1 MLSLRI
7 GDFYDRHGD
16 RSKAISA
23 YGEYIAQDTETAS
36 TDRDRASLGAVHKK
50 IGSLFLALHRSDG
63 GSLPQAAPSSSPS
76 YIQSAMKH
84 YDAAMMLGAYDRD
97 VRAFYASQAVLGASH
112 DSSVGDVA
120 PPDAADAVEGTS
132 GAGRT
137 HPATDPAP
145 PTTYSIR
152 TSRWVMKPNPNPPL
166 SEDISRHMSMGGS
179 MDMKMGGSMESLLRS
194 VEESI
199 QPQAASTAFEQMVR
213 QQEALQ
219 QE

>member
-1 MLSLRI
+1 
-7 GDFYDRHGD
+7 
-16 RSKAISA
+16 
-23 YGEYIAQDTETAS
+23 
-36 TDRDRASLGAVHKK
+36 VHKK

-63 GSLPQAAPSSSPS
+63 GSLPQATPSSPS
-76 YIQSAMKH
+76 YMQSAMKH

-97 VRAFYASQAVLGASH
+97 VRAFYASHAVKH
-112 DSSVGDVA
+112 DSSVGEESPVA
-120 PPDAADAVEGTS
+120 PTVAADAVEGTS

-152 TSRWVMKPNPNPPL
+152 TSRWVMKPSLDPPL
-166 SEDISRHMSMGGS
+166 SEDISRHMGGS

-199 QPQAASTAFEQMVR
+199 QPQTASTAFEQMVR

>member
-1 MLSLRI
+1 M
-7 GDFYDRHGD
+7 
-16 RSKAISA
+16 
-23 YGEYIAQDTETAS
+23 
-36 TDRDRASLGAVHKK
+36 HKK

-63 GSLPQAAPSSSPS
+63 GSLPQATPSSPS
-76 YIQSAMKH
+76 YMQSAMKH

-97 VRAFYASQAVLGASH
+97 VRAFYASHAVLGASH
-112 DSSVGDVA
+112 DSSVGEESPVA
-120 PPDAADAVEGTS
+120 PPVAADAVEGTS

-152 TSRWVMKPNPNPPL
+152 TSRWVMKPNPDPPL
-166 SEDISRHMSMGGS
+166 SEDVSRHMSMGGS

-199 QPQAASTAFEQMVR
+199 QPQTASTAFEQMVR

>member
-1 MLSLRI
+1 M
-7 GDFYDRHGD
+7 
-16 RSKAISA
+16 
-23 YGEYIAQDTETAS
+23 
-36 TDRDRASLGAVHKK
+36 HKK

-63 GSLPQAAPSSSPS
+63 GSLPQATPSSPS
-76 YIQSAMKH
+76 YMQSAMKH

-112 DSSVGDVA
+112 DSSVGEESPVA
-120 PPDAADAVEGTS
+120 PPVAADAVEGTS
-132 GAGRT
+132 VVERT
-137 HPATDPAP
+137 HPATDTAS

-152 TSRWVMKPNPNPPL
+152 TSRWVMKPNLDPPL
-166 SEDISRHMSMGGS
+166 SEDISRHMGGS

-199 QPQAASTAFEQMVR
+199 QPQTASTAFEQMVR